1 MTIIKCYVLSLF
13 VALHTGIKIHNSDV
27 QNAMD
32 FCDDDLIEIDI
43 TDYISK
49 TCSHSPYRK
58 TFGETLTCTDLRHL
72 HTLTKKKFLTM
83 VCRDFSQIS
92 TKVEFYY
99 FRHPCIQNDVK
110 QNSDDEAN
118 ETVHLKIR
126 PEPIDATNISELSP
140 LFLHFVCTLKW
151 EGKDHTNKSVKILP
165 TCLRELLRDLEDL
178 EESTP
183 QVTLDI
189 LCLTLPTRVQNIL
202 SEYTQQGLRATSFC
216 SEGGFQRTIST
227 TSDASGNSE

>member
-1 MTIIKCYVLSLF
+1 MTLIKCYVLSLF

-27 QNAMD
+27 QNAMYL
-32 FCDDDLIEIDI
+32 CDDDLIEIDI

-49 TCSHSPYRK
+49 TCSHAPYGK
-58 TFGETLTCTDLRHL
+58 TSGETLTCTDLRHL

-83 VCRDFSQIS
+83 VCGAFSQIS
-92 TKVEFYY
+92 TNVEYYY
-99 FRHPCIQNDVK
+99 FKHPCSQNEAK
-110 QNSDDEAN
+110 PNSDDETN
-118 ETVHLKIR
+118 ETDELKIR
-126 PEPIDATNISELSP
+126 PEPIDATNVSEVSP

-151 EGKDHTNKSVKILP
+151 EGKDHTNKSVKVLP
-165 TCLRELLRDLEDL
+165 TCLRELLGNLEDL

-202 SEYTQQGLRATSFC
+202 SEYTQQGLRTTSFC

-227 TSDASGNSE
+227 TSDGSVNSE